1 MGHVTEILMM
11 ENRGFRKQVNGEITF
26 QIEALEIALL
36 TSMIEQIVALLVPL
50 KINESVD
57 PLAQLIGIDSTAT
70 KPDDDVLL
78 RLLPDAYQNDREASE
93 EFRRFTERSLR
104 ELKIKRAQFVLEN
117 LPEPDETVSIKPKDF
132 ESWLTVINDVRLA
145 LGTRVGITDE
155 QDEDEITGQEDL
167 DHAKDIY
174 AWLTWLQSNLLEEMN
189 SRNY

>member
-11 ENRGFRKQVNGEITF
+11 ENRGFRKQVNGEIAF

-50 KINESVD
+50 KINESAD

-104 ELKIKRAQFVLEN
+104 ELKITRAQFVLEN
-117 LPEPDETVSIKPKDF
+117 LPEPDQIVSIKPKDF

-145 LGTRVGITDE
+145 LGTRVGITDD
-155 QDEDEITGQEDL
+155 QDEDEITGEEDL
-167 DHAKDIY
+167 AHAKDIY

-189 SRNY
+189 S